1 MKKVTVDEKLES
13 LVDETGAKYE
23 GKEFWTITAWV
34 FAGQSSSD
42 AASSE
47 AQLKLADLAEQNHAD
62 AYQLIYVNIF
72 DSRQEYDPAPY
83 TAAATAI
90 LYKSK

>member
-1 MKKVTVDEKLES
+1 MKKVTFDESLES

-23 GKEFWTITAWV
+23 GNKFWIITAWA
-34 FAGQSSSD
+34 FAGESSSD

-47 AQLKLADLAEQNHAD
+47 AQRKVADLAELNHAD
-62 AYQLIYVNIF
+62 AYRLIYVNIF
-72 DSRQEYDPAPY
+72 DSLQKHDPKPY